1 MAGRGALALQR
12 QLRRELQHR
21 RWLHQHLPHSA
32 QFRACQRRILVLRTE
47 LALITQAAV
56 EH

>member
-1 MAGRGALALQR
+1 MAARGALALQR

>member
-1 MAGRGALALQR
+1 MAVRGALALQR

-21 RWLHQHLPHSA
+21 RWLLQHLPHSA